1 MSLSSCYVPS
11 NSINQVVQVIWR
23 EGPWYR
29 TLWWCHVPVYLYH
42 VTGYY
47 SIRDHTLISWTE
59 IITAYVLVLS
69 FILLCCLFVVFVRL
83 PNSGYQHIA
92 VRSNPV
98 TKHKDSSFERKKNFL
113 HDNNWSTLNKTR
125 YISGTSSNNP
135 EMSIDI
141 HGKNISNEALR
152 IYEIFIISIYCL
164 NFLSIFYICV
174 VYFFLISSII
184 EV

>member
-1 MSLSSCYVPS
+1 MIPNAVMVSCTSLLVSCY
-11 NSINQVVQVIWR
+11 W
-23 EGPWYR
+23 
-29 TLWWCHVPVYLYH
+29 LL
-42 VTGYY
+42 

-59 IITAYVLVLS
+59 IITAHVLVLS
-69 FILLCCLFVVFVRL
+69 FISLCCLFVVFVRL

-92 VRSNPV
+92 VGSNPV

-141 HGKNISNEALR
+141 HGKNVSNKALQ
-152 IYEIFIISIYCL
+152 IYEIFIISNILLERFVYIL
-164 NFLSIFYICV
+164 YLRGLLLSHFIDYRSLV
-174 VYFFLISSII
+174 
-184 EV
+184 